1 MNNPDHI
8 FESLETIFW
17 VKILTLLCGIRN
29 GKIRIRD
36 GKNSDPGSKIGDRKI
51 WSRNP
56 QHCFSHSH
64 TCGSAESGAGSEGRL
79 LGAKGPPGGGLSE
92 HAAGAAP
99 CRSRRPEGWRCTGRA
114 EGGSGRPKGA
124 LAEHFF
130 LSCIHQLRWR
140 VVADF
145 LKVYKCKNTVN
156 CELLGLFQ
164 EFLLFLLLER
174 RHLTLLYC
182 RKDQP
187 SL

>member
-1 MNNPDHI
+1 MR
-8 FESLETIFW
+8 
-17 VKILTLLCGIRN
+17 IRDP
-29 GKIRIRD
+29 GWEKIRIRD
-36 GKNSDPGSKIGDRKI
+36 GKNSDPESAR
-51 WSRNP
+51 SL
-56 QHCFSHSH
+56 FLTHSL
-64 TCGSAESGAGSEGRL
+64 TCSSAESGAGAKGRL
-79 LGAKGPPGGGLSE
+79 LGTKGPPGGGLTE

-99 CRSRRPEGWRCTGRA
+99 CRSRRPEGRRCAGRA

-145 LKVYKCKNTVN
+145 SERIHKCKNIGDCFVKSGR
-156 CELLGLFQ
+156 LGLFQ

-182 RKDQP
+182 RKDQA